1 MTLAGKIFSILSLLL
16 AIGFLLFTAPVAKNL
31 IDLQKDVEA
40 IEFGGQDSR
49 GMSHRSHQ
57 EIRSSAEQL
66 EAKRVQLQFGL
77 SRLQQTVSAE
87 VSRNKNQVDFLQG
100 QRTLWQDMEK
110 AWRQSV
116 LHWQESLKDLRSEI
130 EARTAEK
137 GRLERELAEFESQR
151 SERDAQVS
159 ELQAALDEADRK
171 LSETLQT
178 MLNDYDKLRRLT
190 ERASAE
196 GALESGGVAAS
207 P

>member
-16 AIGFLLFTAPVAKNL
+16 GIGFLLITAPVARNL
-31 IDLQKDVEA
+31 IELQKDVEA

-49 GMSHRSHQ
+49 GVSHRSHQ
-57 EIRSSAEQL
+57 EIRTNAAQL
-66 EAKRVQLQFGL
+66 DAKRVQLQFDL

-87 VSRNKNQVDFLQG
+87 VSRNKNQIDFLQG

-130 EARTAEK
+130 EARTSEK
-137 GRLERELAEFESQR
+137 ERLEQELAEFERRR

-159 ELQAALDEADRK
+159 ELQAALDEAGRK
-171 LSETLQT
+171 LAETLET
-178 MLNDYDKLRRLT
+178 MLNDYEKLRRLT
-190 ERASAE
+190 ERSSAE
-196 GALESGGVAAS
+196 GARESGGVAAS
-207 P
+207 R